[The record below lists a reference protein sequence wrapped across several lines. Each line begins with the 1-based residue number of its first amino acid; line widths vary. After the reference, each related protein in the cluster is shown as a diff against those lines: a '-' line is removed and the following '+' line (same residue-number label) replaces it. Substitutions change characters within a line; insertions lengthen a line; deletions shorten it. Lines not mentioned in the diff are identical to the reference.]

1 MNKQDLLGR
10 VMMSVATI
18 MVGLLPIAVDLSA
31 SHVLNPTWNAHARL
45 HEVWLLGSSGLL
57 AIVAL
62 YLIWLHRSDRRFATL
77 LAGVITAGMLGG
89 FFIAAATA
97 SLYGGLL
104 VDPLTAYMMPN
115 QDYVMGVPLNLA
127 IFFCALIILI
137 AGMALARTSRAP

>member
-1 MNKQDLLGR
+1 M
-10 VMMSVATI
+10 
-18 MVGLLPIAVDLSA
+18 
-31 SHVLNPTWNAHARL
+31 LNPTWNAHARL

-137 AGMALARTSRAP
+137 VGMALARTSRAP